1 MVILYIILFAFIN
14 VMFYIRFN
22 KTHLLQKKTFSY
34 FLIGLA
40 IICVLH
46 ISLLPF
52 NLLMKG
58 EYFFK
63 ILALSI
69 APIII
74 YLWFNKLVMKR
85 VSKLT
90 GPGDETKAIF
100 LKVLA
105 VMCTMLIPF
114 GVFLAQVSSVIDWN
128 NYLNGK

>member
-1 MVILYIILFAFIN
+1 MVIVYIILIAFIN
-14 VMFYIRFN
+14 VAFYIRFN

-90 GPGDETKAIF
+90 GPGEATKTIF

-105 VMCTMLIPF
+105 AMCTMLIP
-114 GVFLAQVSSVIDWN
+114 
-128 NYLNGK
+128 